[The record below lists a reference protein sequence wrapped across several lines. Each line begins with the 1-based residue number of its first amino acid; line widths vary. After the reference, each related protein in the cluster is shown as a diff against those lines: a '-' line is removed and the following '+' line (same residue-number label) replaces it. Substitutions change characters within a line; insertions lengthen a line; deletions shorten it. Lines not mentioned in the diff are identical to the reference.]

1 MARILIIDDEDLIRG
16 MLRQMFE
23 RAGYEVADAPNGKV
37 GMQLYREHV
46 ADLIVTDIFMPEQDG
61 LETITELQRDF
72 PHARIIAISGG
83 CRTADFDGLSLAKEL
98 GALRTLEKPFQ
109 QQEML
114 GTVRELLASEAS

>member
-1 MARILIIDDEDLIRG
+1 VARILIIDDEDLIRG

-23 RAGYEVADAPNGKV
+23 RAGYEVVDAPNGKV
-37 GMQLYREHV
+37 GMQLYREQV

-72 PHARIIAISGG
+72 PCAKIIAISGG
-83 CRTADFDGLSLAKEL
+83 CRTADFDGLSLAKGL

-109 QQEML
+109 HQEML
-114 GTVRELLASEAS
+114 GTVRELLESEA

>member
-1 MARILIIDDEDLIRG
+1 
-16 MLRQMFE
+16 
-23 RAGYEVADAPNGKV
+23 VDAPNGKV

-46 ADLIVTDIFMPEQDG
+46 VDLIVTDIFMPEQDG

-72 PHARIIAISGG
+72 PRAKIIAISGG
-83 CRTADFDGLSLAKEL
+83 CRTANFDGLSRAKEL

-114 GTVRELLASEAS
+114 ETIRELLESEA